1 MLSFKIVLPLIFSL
15 TVLGRDLPDNFE
27 KCKRDENFDK
37 CLVEA
42 VNKALVLLKDGNKE
56 FGVPQLEPMTIK
68 SLVVDSGNAP
78 INLKQSLKNIKVND
92 LISSSKVVRYR
103 YCRKK
108 LMYIKFFIYTFF
120 SNRTQLDKH
129 LIICDSFSGKI
140 EILGDYT
147 MSGRIL
153 LLPITG
159 SGKANLTL
167 VNTKIEHRLIGE
179 PYEQDG
185 VKYMKLK
192 DYKVS
197 FDPKRVYI
205 HFENLFNDKVLS
217 ETMNRFLN
225 ENWEIAFNELK
236 IGYSKSF
243 GKIFK
248 EISNRIFTKVP
259 FDQIFLS
266 P

>member
-92 LISSSKVVRYR
+92 LISSSKVVRY
-103 YCRKK
+103 
-108 LMYIKFFIYTFF
+108 
-120 SNRTQLDKH
+120 RTQLDKH